1 MASTPIKRAK
11 LRSTLLII
19 ILATLPCYCLGLIVL
34 YFGDSSGG
42 GATPTAT
49 SPIQMRVTPSQT
61 PILLATTALIS
72 PTASNTPT
80 ITLTASPTR
89 TYSLPTTQVPTAT
102 LTHTLVPTATPTD
115 TPTPTEYIPPTLTAG
130 VSLPT
135 P

>member
-1 MASTPIKRAK
+1 MAFTPNKRAK

-34 YFGDSSGG
+34 YFNDGG
-42 GATPTAT
+42 GVKTTPTAT
-49 SPIQMRVTPSQT
+49 SSIQMMVTPSQT
-61 PILLATTALIS
+61 PPVLATTALIS
-72 PTASNTPT
+72 PTPSDTPT

-102 LTHTLVPTATPTD
+102 PTHTLAPTNTPTH
-115 TPTPTEYIPPTLTAG
+115 TPSPTEEIPPTITSG